1 MCDKYVTPEP
11 SDAQSEFGVTQP
23 WWRLSP
29 SFNVYPGRNVPVVRM
44 HAGDTEGVVL
54 RWGLIPDWAEA
65 DASKACASAAPAESM
80 EQSNVL
86 RGAWERG
93 QRCILP
99 MAGFYAWQLTPQ
111 RYRQPYF
118 IRVDGKRV
126 FGVAALWDRTVA
138 EEDDDVI
145 ESCALLT
152 VPANPLMAE
161 VNSPIARMPAIVEPK
176 DYRTWLTAAA
186 PAARTV
192 LRPFPAKHL
201 TAHAISPRIN
211 SKKYDDAQLVLPVD
225 AYALARQPD
234 PLKRALAG

>member
-1 MCDKYVTPEP
+1 MCEKYVTPEL

-29 SFNVYPGRNVPVVRM
+29 SFNVFPTRNVPVVRV
-44 HAGDTEGVVL
+44 HGGDTEGVVL

-65 DASKACASAAPAESM
+65 DASKACTCEAPAQGV
-80 EQSNVL
+80 EQSKVL

-111 RYRQPYF
+111 RYRQPYYV
-118 IRVDGKRV
+118 RVNGRRV

-161 VNSPIARMPAIVEPK
+161 MSGPIAQMPAILEPK
-176 DYRTWLTAAA
+176 DYRTWLGASA
-186 PAARTV
+186 PAARAV
-192 LRPFPAKHL
+192 LRPFPGERL

-211 SKKYDDAQLVLPVD
+211 SPKYDDAQLVAPVV
-225 AYALARQPD
+225 AYALARQPA
-234 PLKRALAG
+234 LRKRALAG